1 MVQLSWQ
8 DEESHMSVAGSS
20 AAVVI
25 RTVTFSS
32 RELMVLTGIG
42 SLLCLAIPRTAHFIS
57 AIYRLLLGTL
67 YPAYA
72 SYKAVR
78 TKDVKEY
85 VS

>member
-8 DEESHMSVAGSS
+8 DEESVAGSP

-32 RELMVLTGIG
+32 RELIVVTGIG
-42 SLLCLAIPRTAHFIS
+42 SLLCMAIPRTAHLIS
-57 AIYRLLLGTL
+57 SIYRLLLGTL